1 MNGKCGCNKNGG
13 DSTAVRMVS
22 GNDRKRKKTTLL
34 FVAALLL
41 ALGLGFL
48 GGRRSVTQSLL
59 ERVDTLVIRD
69 TLIDYRPVVTEV
81 RTVRVDTVRLAVA
94 QPSDTVVIRDTVEV
108 EVPVVFSRYRGD
120 NYDIGVSGFRTELEY
135 VKVYPQTKIVT
146 KGYSIEPK
154 RWGFGVAVG
163 PSVLVAPS
171 GRVNAGLG
179 VTGGF
184 YLRL

>member
-1 MNGKCGCNKNGG
+1 M
-13 DSTAVRMVS
+13 
-22 GNDRKRKKTTLL
+22 KRKETTLL

-41 ALGLGFL
+41 AVGLGFV
-48 GGRRSVTQSLL
+48 GGRTSVTRPLL
-59 ERVDTLVIRD
+59 ESVDTLVIRD
-69 TLIDYRPVVTEV
+69 TFVDYRPVVTEV

-108 EVPVVFSRYRGD
+108 EVPIITSRYKGD
-120 NYDIGVSGFRTELEY
+120 NYDIGVSGFRVELEY

>member
-1 MNGKCGCNKNGG
+1 M
-13 DSTAVRMVS
+13 TE
-22 GNDRKRKKTTLL
+22 NDRKRPRTTAV
-34 FVAALLL
+34 FVALLIL

-48 GGRRSVTQSLL
+48 GGRRSVTLPLL

-69 TLIDYRPVVTEV
+69 TVVDYRPVVTEIK
-81 RTVRVDTVRLAVA
+81 TVRVDTVRLAVV
-94 QPSDTVVIRDTVEV
+94 QPSDTIFVHDTVEV
-108 EVPVVFSRYRGD
+108 EVPIMFSRYTGD
-120 NYDIGVSGFRTELEY
+120 NYDIGVSGFRVELEY
-135 VKVYPQTKIVT
+135 VKVYPQTKIIT
-146 KGYSIEPK
+146 KGYTIEPK

-171 GRVNAGLG
+171 GKVNAGLG

>member
-1 MNGKCGCNKNGG
+1 MAL
-13 DSTAVRMVS
+13 TA
-22 GNDRKRKKTTLL
+22 T
-34 FVAALLL
+34 
-41 ALGLGFL
+41 LGFI
-48 GGRRSVTQSLL
+48 GGRRSSIMPSVEKS
-59 ERVDTLVIRD
+59 DTIIIRD
-69 TLIDYRPVVTEV
+69 TFIDYKPAPLSVTPL
-81 RTVRVDTVRLAVA
+81 RVETVRLPLSGLAFARFADDITSVG
-94 QPSDTVVIRDTVEV
+94 DTVFLQIRDTVEV
-108 EVPVVFSRYRGD
+108 EVPIVFSRYRGD

-146 KGYSIEPK
+146 KGYSIDPK

-171 GRVNAGLG
+171 GKVNAGLG

>member
-1 MNGKCGCNKNGG
+1 MATTENNRKRLKT
-13 DSTAVRMVS
+13 TAV
-22 GNDRKRKKTTLL
+22 

-41 ALGLGFL
+41 AVGLGFV
-48 GGRRSVTQSLL
+48 GGRRSVTRPLL
-59 ERVDTLVIRD
+59 EHVDTVTVRD
-69 TLIDYRPVVTEV
+69 TIVDYRPVVTEV

-94 QPSDTVVIRDTVEV
+94 QPSDTVVIHDTVEV
-108 EVPVVFSRYRGD
+108 EVPIVFSRYHGD
-120 NYDIGVSGFRTELEY
+120 NYDIGVSGFRVELEY

-163 PSVLVAPS
+163 PSVLVTPC
-171 GRVNAGLG
+171 GNVNAGLG

>member
-1 MNGKCGCNKNGG
+1 MAL
-13 DSTAVRMVS
+13 TA
-22 GNDRKRKKTTLL
+22 T
-34 FVAALLL
+34 
-41 ALGLGFL
+41 LGFI
-48 GGRRSVTQSLL
+48 GGRRSSIMPSVEKS
-59 ERVDTLVIRD
+59 DTIIIRD
-69 TLIDYRPVVTEV
+69 TFIDYKPAPLSVTPL
-81 RTVRVDTVRLAVA
+81 RVETVRLPLSGLAFARFADDITSVG
-94 QPSDTVVIRDTVEV
+94 DTVFLQIRDTVEV
-108 EVPVVFSRYRGD
+108 EVPIVFSRYRGD

-135 VKVYPQTKIVT
+135 VKVYPETKIIT
-146 KGYSIEPK
+146 KGYAMETK

>member
-1 MNGKCGCNKNGG
+1 M
-13 DSTAVRMVS
+13 TE
-22 GNDRKRKKTTLL
+22 NDRKRPKTTLL
-34 FVAALLL
+34 FVSALLL
-41 ALGLGFL
+41 AVALGFL

-94 QPSDTVVIRDTVEV
+94 HPPDTVVVHDTVEV
-108 EVPVVFSRYRGD
+108 EVPIVFSRYRGD

-171 GRVNAGLG
+171 GKVNAGLG

>member
-1 MNGKCGCNKNGG
+1 M
-13 DSTAVRMVS
+13 
-22 GNDRKRKKTTLL
+22 L

-41 ALGLGFL
+41 TAGLGFVS
-48 GGRRSVTQSLL
+48 GRRSVTRPLL
-59 ERVDTLVIRD
+59 ERVDTVTVRD
-69 TLIDYRPVVTEV
+69 TVVDYRPVVTEV

-94 QPSDTVVIRDTVEV
+94 HPPDTVMIHDTVEV
-108 EVPVVFSRYRGD
+108 EVPIVFSRYRGD

-135 VKVYPQTKIVT
+135 VKVYPETKIIT
-146 KGYSIEPK
+146 KGYAMKTK
-154 RWGFGVAVG
+154 RWGFGLAVG

>member
-1 MNGKCGCNKNGG
+1 MATSENI
-13 DSTAVRMVS
+13 
-22 GNDRKRKKTTLL
+22 RKHPKTTLL
-34 FVAALLL
+34 FAAALLL

-48 GGRRSVTQSLL
+48 GGRRSVTRPLL
-59 ERVDTLVIRD
+59 ESVDTLVIRD
-69 TLIDYRPVVTEV
+69 TFVDYRPAPLSVTPL
-81 RTVRVDTVRLAVA
+81 RVETVRLPLSGLAFARFADDTTSVG
-94 QPSDTVVIRDTVEV
+94 DTVFLQIRDTVEV
-108 EVPVVFSRYRGD
+108 EVPIITSRYKGD
-120 NYDIGVSGFRTELEY
+120 NYDIGVSGFRVELEY

>member
-1 MNGKCGCNKNGG
+1 M
-13 DSTAVRMVS
+13 TE
-22 GNDRKRKKTTLL
+22 NDRKRPKTTLL
-34 FVAALLL
+34 FVSALLL
-41 ALGLGFL
+41 AVALGFL

-94 QPSDTVVIRDTVEV
+94 QPSDTVFVHDTVEV
-108 EVPVVFSRYRGD
+108 EVPIVFSRYRGD
-120 NYDIGVSGFRTELEY
+120 NYDIGVSGFLTELEY

-146 KGYSIEPK
+146 KGYSIEPR

-163 PSVLVAPS
+163 PSVLVAPT
-171 GRVNAGLG
+171 GKVNAGLG

>member
-1 MNGKCGCNKNGG
+1 M
-13 DSTAVRMVS
+13 TE
-22 GNDRKRKKTTLL
+22 NDRKRPKTTAV

-69 TLIDYRPVVTEV
+69 TLVDYRPAVTEV

-94 QPSDTVVIRDTVEV
+94 QPPDTVVVHDTVEV
-108 EVPVVFSRYRGD
+108 EVPIVFSRYRGN
-120 NYDIGVSGFRTELEY
+120 NYDIGVSGFLTELEY

-146 KGYSIEPK
+146 KGYYIEPR

-171 GRVNAGLG
+171 GKVNAGLG

>member
-1 MNGKCGCNKNGG
+1 MGKKFLFLI
-13 DSTAVRMVS
+13 SMALTA
-22 GNDRKRKKTTLL
+22 T
-34 FVAALLL
+34 
-41 ALGLGFL
+41 LGFI
-48 GGRRSVTQSLL
+48 GGRRSSIMPSVEKS
-59 ERVDTLVIRD
+59 DTIIIRD
-69 TLIDYRPVVTEV
+69 TFVDYRPAPLSVTPL
-81 RTVRVDTVRLAVA
+81 RVETVRLPLSGLAFARFADDITSVG
-94 QPSDTVVIRDTVEV
+94 DTVFLQIRDTVEV
-108 EVPVVFSRYRGD
+108 EVPIVFSRYRGD

>member
-1 MNGKCGCNKNGG
+1 MAL
-13 DSTAVRMVS
+13 TA
-22 GNDRKRKKTTLL
+22 T
-34 FVAALLL
+34 
-41 ALGLGFL
+41 LGFI
-48 GGRRSVTQSLL
+48 GGRRSSIMPSVEKS
-59 ERVDTLVIRD
+59 DTIIIRD
-69 TLIDYRPVVTEV
+69 TFVDYRPAPLSVTPL
-81 RTVRVDTVRLAVA
+81 RVETVRLPLSGLAFARFADDITSVG
-94 QPSDTVVIRDTVEV
+94 DTVFLQIRDTVEV
-108 EVPVVFSRYRGD
+108 EVPIVFSRYRGD

-146 KGYSIEPK
+146 KGYSIESK

>member
-1 MNGKCGCNKNGG
+1 M
-13 DSTAVRMVS
+13 TE
-22 GNDRKRKKTTLL
+22 NDRKRPKTTLL
-34 FVAALLL
+34 FVSALLL
-41 ALGLGFL
+41 AVALGFL

-59 ERVDTLVIRD
+59 ERVDTLTIRD
-69 TLIDYRPVVTEV
+69 TLVNYRPVVTEV

-94 QPSDTVVIRDTVEV
+94 QPSDTVVIHDTVEV
-108 EVPVVFSRYRGD
+108 EVPIVFSRYTGD
-120 NYDIGVSGFRTELEY
+120 NYDIGVSGFLTELEY

-146 KGYSIEPK
+146 KGYSIEPR

-171 GRVNAGLG
+171 GKVNAGLG

>member
-1 MNGKCGCNKNGG
+1 M
-13 DSTAVRMVS
+13 TE
-22 GNDRKRKKTTLL
+22 NDRKRPKTTLL
-34 FVAALLL
+34 FVSALLL
-41 ALGLGFL
+41 AVALGFL
-48 GGRRSVTQSLL
+48 GGRRSATQSLL

-69 TLIDYRPVVTEV
+69 TLVDYRPAVTEV

-94 QPSDTVVIRDTVEV
+94 QPPDTVVVHDTVEV
-108 EVPVVFSRYRGD
+108 EVPIVFSRYRGD

>member
-1 MNGKCGCNKNGG
+1 MAM
-13 DSTAVRMVS
+13 TE
-22 GNDRKRKKTTLL
+22 NDRKRPKTTLL
-34 FVAALLL
+34 FVSALLL
-41 ALGLGFL
+41 AVALGFL

-94 QPSDTVVIRDTVEV
+94 QPLDTVVVHDTVEV
-108 EVPVVFSRYRGD
+108 EVPIVFSRYRGD
-120 NYDIGVSGFRTELEY
+120 NYDIGVSGFRAELEY

-171 GRVNAGLG
+171 GKVNAGLG
-179 VTGGF
+179 VTGGL

>member
-1 MNGKCGCNKNGG
+1 MA
-13 DSTAVRMVS
+13 TTE
-22 GNDRKRKKTTLL
+22 NDRKRPKTTLL

-41 ALGLGFL
+41 AAGLGFV
-48 GGRRSVTQSLL
+48 GGRRSVTRPLL
-59 ERVDTLVIRD
+59 ERVDTVTVRD
-69 TLIDYRPVVTEV
+69 TVVDYRPVVTEV
-81 RTVRVDTVRLAVA
+81 RTVRVDTVRLAAV
-94 QPSDTVVIRDTVEV
+94 QPSDTVFVHDTVEV
-108 EVPVVFSRYRGD
+108 EVPIVFSRYRGD

-135 VKVYPQTKIVT
+135 VKVYPETKIIT
-146 KGYSIEPK
+146 KGYAMETK

>member
-1 MNGKCGCNKNGG
+1 MAL
-13 DSTAVRMVS
+13 TA
-22 GNDRKRKKTTLL
+22 T
-34 FVAALLL
+34 
-41 ALGLGFL
+41 LGFI
-48 GGRRSVTQSLL
+48 GGRRSSIMPSVEKS
-59 ERVDTLVIRD
+59 DTIIIRD
-69 TLIDYRPVVTEV
+69 TFVDYRPAPLSVTPL
-81 RTVRVDTVRLAVA
+81 RVETVRLPLSGLAFARFADDITSVG
-94 QPSDTVVIRDTVEV
+94 DTVFLQIRDTVEV
-108 EVPVVFSRYRGD
+108 EVPIVFSRYRGD

-146 KGYSIEPK
+146 KGYSIESK
-154 RWGFGVAVG
+154 SWGFGVAVG

>member
-1 MNGKCGCNKNGG
+1 MAN
-13 DSTAVRMVS
+13 
-22 GNDRKRKKTTLL
+22 NDRERPKTTAL

-41 ALGLGFL
+41 AVGLGFVS
-48 GGRRSVTQSLL
+48 GRRSVTRPLL
-59 ERVDTLVIRD
+59 ERVDTVTVRD
-69 TLIDYRPVVTEV
+69 TVVDYRPVVTEV

-94 QPSDTVVIRDTVEV
+94 QPSDTVFVHDTVEV
-108 EVPVVFSRYRGD
+108 EVPIVFSRYHGD

-146 KGYSIEPK
+146 KGYSIEPR

>member
-1 MNGKCGCNKNGG
+1 M
-13 DSTAVRMVS
+13 
-22 GNDRKRKKTTLL
+22 L
-34 FVAALLL
+34 FVSALLL
-41 ALGLGFL
+41 AVALGFL

-81 RTVRVDTVRLAVA
+81 RTVRVDTMRLAVA
-94 QPSDTVVIRDTVEV
+94 QPSDTVVVHDTVEV
-108 EVPVVFSRYRGD
+108 EVPIVFSRYRGD
-120 NYDIGVSGFRTELEY
+120 NYDIGVSGFRTELEF
-135 VKVYPQTKIVT
+135 VKVYPETKIVT
-146 KGYSIEPK
+146 KRYTATPK

>member
-1 MNGKCGCNKNGG
+1 MATTENN
-13 DSTAVRMVS
+13 
-22 GNDRKRKKTTLL
+22 RKQPKTTLL

-48 GGRRSVTQSLL
+48 CGRRSVTQSLL

-69 TLIDYRPVVTEV
+69 TLVDYRPAVTEV

-94 QPSDTVVIRDTVEV
+94 QPPDTVVVHDTVEV
-108 EVPVVFSRYRGD
+108 EVPIVFSRYRGD
-120 NYDIGVSGFRTELEY
+120 NYDIGVSGFLTELEY

-146 KGYSIEPK
+146 KGYYIEPR

-171 GRVNAGLG
+171 GKVNAGLG

>member
-1 MNGKCGCNKNGG
+1 M
-13 DSTAVRMVS
+13 S
-22 GNDRKRKKTTLL
+22 
-34 FVAALLL
+34 ALLL
-41 ALGLGFL
+41 AVALGFL

-59 ERVDTLVIRD
+59 ERVDTLTIRD
-69 TLIDYRPVVTEV
+69 TLVNYRPVVTEV

-94 QPSDTVVIRDTVEV
+94 HPPDTVVIHDTVEV
-108 EVPVVFSRYRGD
+108 EVPIVFSRYTGD
-120 NYDIGVSGFRTELEY
+120 NYDIGVSGFLTELEY

-146 KGYSIEPK
+146 KGYSIEPR

-171 GRVNAGLG
+171 GKVNAGLG

>member
-1 MNGKCGCNKNGG
+1 MAL
-13 DSTAVRMVS
+13 TA
-22 GNDRKRKKTTLL
+22 T
-34 FVAALLL
+34 
-41 ALGLGFL
+41 LGFI
-48 GGRRSVTQSLL
+48 GGRRSSIMPSVEKS
-59 ERVDTLVIRD
+59 DTIIIRD
-69 TLIDYRPVVTEV
+69 TFVDYRPAPLSVTPL
-81 RTVRVDTVRLAVA
+81 RVETVRLPLSGLAFARFADDITSVG
-94 QPSDTVVIRDTVEV
+94 DTVFLQIRDTVEV
-108 EVPVVFSRYRGD
+108 EVPIVFSRYRGD

>member
-1 MNGKCGCNKNGG
+1 MIG
-13 DSTAVRMVS
+13 RMFCVVS
-22 GNDRKRKKTTLL
+22 GM
-34 FVAALLL
+34 ALT
-41 ALGLGFL
+41 ATRGFI
-48 GGRRSVTQSLL
+48 GGRRSSIMPSVEKS
-59 ERVDTLVIRD
+59 DTIIIRD
-69 TLIDYRPVVTEV
+69 TFVDYRPAPLSVTPL
-81 RTVRVDTVRLAVA
+81 RVETVRLPLSGLAFARFADDTTSVG
-94 QPSDTVVIRDTVEV
+94 DTVFLQIRDTVEV
-108 EVPVVFSRYRGD
+108 EVPIVFSRYTGD
-120 NYDIGVSGFRTELEY
+120 NYDIGVSGFRTELEF

-146 KGYSIEPK
+146 KGYSIDPK

>member
-1 MNGKCGCNKNGG
+1 MAL
-13 DSTAVRMVS
+13 TA
-22 GNDRKRKKTTLL
+22 T
-34 FVAALLL
+34 
-41 ALGLGFL
+41 LGFI
-48 GGRRSVTQSLL
+48 GGRRSSIMPSVEKS
-59 ERVDTLVIRD
+59 DTIIIRD
-69 TLIDYRPVVTEV
+69 TFVDYRPAPLSVTPL
-81 RTVRVDTVRLAVA
+81 RVETVRLPLSGLAFARFADDITSVG
-94 QPSDTVVIRDTVEV
+94 DTVFLQIRDTVEV
-108 EVPVVFSRYRGD
+108 EVPIVFSRYRGD

-179 VTGGF
+179 VTGGL

>member
-1 MNGKCGCNKNGG
+1 MAM
-13 DSTAVRMVS
+13 TE
-22 GNDRKRKKTTLL
+22 NDRKRPKTTLL
-34 FVAALLL
+34 FVSALLL
-41 ALGLGFL
+41 AVALGFL

-94 QPSDTVVIRDTVEV
+94 QPPDTVVVHDTVEV
-108 EVPVVFSRYRGD
+108 EVPIVFSRYRGD

-171 GRVNAGLG
+171 GKVNVGLG
-179 VTGGF
+179 VTGGL

>member
-1 MNGKCGCNKNGG
+1 MAL
-13 DSTAVRMVS
+13 TA
-22 GNDRKRKKTTLL
+22 T
-34 FVAALLL
+34 
-41 ALGLGFL
+41 LGFI
-48 GGRRSVTQSLL
+48 GGRRSSIMPSVEKS
-59 ERVDTLVIRD
+59 DTIIIRD
-69 TLIDYRPVVTEV
+69 TFVDYRPAPLSVTPLSVE
-81 RTVRVDTVRLAVA
+81 TVRLPLSGLAFARFADDITAVG
-94 QPSDTVVIRDTVEV
+94 DTVFLQIRDTVEV
-108 EVPVVFSRYRGD
+108 EVPIVFSRYRGD

-163 PSVLVAPS
+163 PSILVAPS

>member
-1 MNGKCGCNKNGG
+1 MA
-13 DSTAVRMVS
+13 TTE
-22 GNDRKRKKTTLL
+22 NDRKRPKTTLL
-34 FVAALLL
+34 FVVTLLL

-48 GGRRSVTQSLL
+48 GGRRSVTLPLL

-69 TLIDYRPVVTEV
+69 TVVDYRPVVTEIK
-81 RTVRVDTVRLAVA
+81 TVRVDTVRLAVV
-94 QPSDTVVIRDTVEV
+94 QPSDTIFVHDTVEV
-108 EVPVVFSRYRGD
+108 EVPIMFSRYTGD

-135 VKVYPQTKIVT
+135 VKVYPQTKIIT
-146 KGYSIEPK
+146 KGYATAPK

-171 GRVNAGLG
+171 GKVNAGLG

>member
-1 MNGKCGCNKNGG
+1 M
-13 DSTAVRMVS
+13 TE
-22 GNDRKRKKTTLL
+22 NDRKRPKTTLL
-34 FVAALLL
+34 FVSALLL
-41 ALGLGFL
+41 AVALGFL

-94 QPSDTVVIRDTVEV
+94 QPSDTVVVHDTVEV
-108 EVPVVFSRYRGD
+108 EVPIVFSRYRGD

-171 GRVNAGLG
+171 GKVNAGLG

>member
-1 MNGKCGCNKNGG
+1 M
-13 DSTAVRMVS
+13 
-22 GNDRKRKKTTLL
+22 L

-41 ALGLGFL
+41 AVGLGFV
-48 GGRRSVTQSLL
+48 GGRRSVTRPLL
-59 ERVDTLVIRD
+59 ESVDTLVIRD
-69 TLIDYRPVVTEV
+69 TLVDYRPVVTEV

-94 QPSDTVVIRDTVEV
+94 QPSDTVVIHDTVKV
-108 EVPVVFSRYRGD
+108 EVPIVFSRYTGD

-135 VKVYPQTKIVT
+135 VKLYPQTKIVT

>member
-1 MNGKCGCNKNGG
+1 M
-13 DSTAVRMVS
+13 TE
-22 GNDRKRKKTTLL
+22 NDRKRPKTTLL
-34 FVAALLL
+34 FVSALLL
-41 ALGLGFL
+41 AVALGFL

-94 QPSDTVVIRDTVEV
+94 QPLDTVVVHDTVEV
-108 EVPVVFSRYRGD
+108 EVPIVFSRYRGD
-120 NYDIGVSGFRTELEY
+120 NYDIGVSGFRAELEY

-171 GRVNAGLG
+171 GKVNAGLG
-179 VTGGF
+179 VTGGL

>member
-1 MNGKCGCNKNGG
+1 M
-13 DSTAVRMVS
+13 S
-22 GNDRKRKKTTLL
+22 
-34 FVAALLL
+34 ALLL
-41 ALGLGFL
+41 AVALGFL

-59 ERVDTLVIRD
+59 ERVDTLTIRD
-69 TLIDYRPVVTEV
+69 TLVNYRPVVTEV

-94 QPSDTVVIRDTVEV
+94 QPSDTVVIHDTVEV
-108 EVPVVFSRYRGD
+108 EVPIVFSRYTGD
-120 NYDIGVSGFRTELEY
+120 NYDIGVSGFLTELEY

-146 KGYSIEPK
+146 KGYSIEPR

-171 GRVNAGLG
+171 GKVNAGLG